1 MVFSH
6 ILGTESGLLKV
17 GRSRNRNAKGKGLVN
32 LAAVGQGVYYSWKST
47 GIIYPPGNL
56 LEIYKV
62 PWKFCDLFRKFGRLS
77 LTLATVLVFQSA
89 SVHNVS
95 KMWTLRCTQ

>member
-1 MVFSH
+1 M
-6 ILGTESGLLKV
+6 ESRSLKV

-32 LAAVGQGVYYSWKST
+32 LAAVGQDVYYSWISWKST

-62 PWKFCDLFRKFGRLS
+62 PWKFSGLFRKFARLS
-77 LTLATVLVFQSA
+77 LILATVIVFQSV

-95 KMWTLRCTQ
+95 KMPSLRCME